1 MLTSIIIPTYNRLP
15 LLQEAIYSIRSST
28 PEQYELIIVDNGST
42 DGTIEYLREQQITFI
57 GLPSNQGF
65 PAACNWGLRLA
76 RGDQLLLLNND
87 VLVAPGW
94 LGKLRQALGSSKQ
107 IGIAGPMSN
116 FVSGKQQIEMRGNYV
131 EMAEQLAAEYA
142 GDYEEV
148 SRLVGFCLLFSR
160 ELMDQI
166 GLLDERFSPGHYEDD
181 DYCYRARQAGY
192 RLLMAKDTFVF
203 HHGSASFKQEGQ
215 EAVERLLA
223 RNRMLFTD
231 KWGVDPQQFI

>member
-28 PEQYELIIVDNGST
+28 PEAYELIVVDNGST
-42 DGTIEYLREQQITFI
+42 DGTIEYLREQNITFV
-57 GLPSNQGF
+57 GLPCNQGF

-76 RGDQLLLLNND
+76 RGDYFLLLNND
-87 VLVAPGW
+87 VLVTAGW
-94 LGKLRQALGSSKQ
+94 LGKLHRALDSGRQVGMT
-107 IGIAGPMSN
+107 GPMSN
-116 FVSGKQQIEMRGNYV
+116 YVSGGQQIDMRGSYT
-131 EMAEQLAAEYA
+131 EMAEQLGVDEA
-142 GDYEEV
+142 GHYEEV

-160 ELMDQI
+160 ELMNRI

-192 RLLMAKDTFVF
+192 QLLMAKDTFVY

-215 EAVERLLA
+215 DAVERLLA
-223 RNRMLFTD
+223 RNRKLFTD